1 MHVILQNTFTQTQG
15 YWDKIS
21 RSFQFDAN
29 LISTVHLWKNAIVNL
44 QMLKRKKETSQSHRL
59 GKIISHLEILGTYL
73 GKDIWWWFIDPIEY
87 IIQLYFK
94 DNLSISQIFERING
108 KWLNYK
114 NPSGLAKLLTLTFWW
129 HLKDASENKTS
140 KLYSARTWEKT
151 IEKTLQRKNERKA
164 EFLSWFIKNT
174 QVSPDQFDQSIFIS
188 FRFKYE
194 QYIYVLE
201 NFFKIPKESFLTLQ
215 KLNMWNQSFADRWNE
230 QFQIHSIPL
239 EISHK
244 DVQRI
249 FEKFSS

>member
-129 HLKDASENKTS
+129 HLKDAS
-140 KLYSARTWEKT
+140 
-151 IEKTLQRKNERKA
+151 RK
-164 EFLSWFIKNT
+164 
-174 QVSPDQFDQSIFIS
+174 
-188 FRFKYE
+188 
-194 QYIYVLE
+194 
-201 NFFKIPKESFLTLQ
+201 
-215 KLNMWNQSFADRWNE
+215 
-230 QFQIHSIPL
+230 
-239 EISHK
+239 
-244 DVQRI
+244 
-249 FEKFSS
+249 